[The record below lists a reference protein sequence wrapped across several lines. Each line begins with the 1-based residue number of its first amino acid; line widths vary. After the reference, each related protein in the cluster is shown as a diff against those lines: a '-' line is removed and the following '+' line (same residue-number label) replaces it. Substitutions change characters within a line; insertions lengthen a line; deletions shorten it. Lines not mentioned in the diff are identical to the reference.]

1 MEYIYNKCGSVF
13 SENKQKLLESNTHTS
28 KKDNHR
34 KIIQNKLNLIGWG
47 AHKIRGFMIGDKY
60 YKVKL
65 EDGTLIT
72 MEKDDGRVMHI
83 LQDWSK

>member
-1 MEYIYNKCGSVF
+1 MMNNIVGAIFGKD
-13 SENKQKLLESNTHTS
+13 KQKLLEDGTMTP

-34 KIIQNKLNLIGWG
+34 QNIQNKLNLIGWG
-47 AHKIRGFMIGDKY
+47 AHKVRGYIIGAKY

-65 EDGTLIT
+65 DDGTLIT

>member
-13 SENKQKLLESNTHTS
+13 SEDKQSILESDTS
-28 KKDNHR
+28 TPKKDNHR
-34 KIIQNKLNLIGWG
+34 QIIQNKLNLIGWG

-72 MEKDDGRVMHI
+72 MEKDGRVMHI

>member
-1 MEYIYNKCGSVF
+1 MEYIHTKCGSVF
-13 SENKQKLLESNTHTS
+13 SENKHKLLESDTATS

-34 KIIQNKLNLIGWG
+34 QIIQNKLNLIGWG
-47 AHKIRGFMIGDKY
+47 MYTNFRYMIGDKY

-72 MEKDDGRVMHI
+72 MEKDGRVMHI